1 MRFRKQEE
9 LPPTFDFDPYRAAF
23 VSTVWLIYTTA
34 LVRFALGRWGTM
46 QPEHA
51 RYVWVIA
58 PMVFLAQMTMDLRD
72 VDTGTSDPVGALLGH
87 GTAPLDG
94 PAIAYMAARLLPI
107 AGFGLLLVSE
117 LAVYLFSLA
126 APELGQGRP
135 KRARTKPPART
146 GRLAICFSFPLGAAS
161 FLLR

>member
-72 VDTGTSDPVGALLGH
+72 VDTGRAIRLVPSWS
-87 GTAPLDG
+87 GTAPTT
-94 PAIAYMAARLLPI
+94 AIAYMAARLLPI
-107 AGFGLLLVSE
+107 AGFGLLLVVSWRCTSSRSRRPRW
-117 LAVYLFSLA
+117 SL
-126 APELGQGRP
+126 
-135 KRARTKPPART
+135 RTSATR
-146 GRLAICFSFPLGAAS
+146 
-161 FLLR
+161 